1 MRMPNS
7 VRCRVRVPSSASS
20 LKMSLLVLG
29 VPVSSRTTVL
39 YDKSITVENIS
50 SRMIRQSQLIKI
62 IVETV
67 LVNVLSLNGF
77 EL

>member
-7 VRCRVRVPSSASS
+7 VRFRVRVPSSASS
-20 LKMSLLVLG
+20 LKMSLLVPG

-39 YDKSITVENIS
+39 DDKSITVENIS